1 MAIERKA
8 TATWE
13 GSLTEGS
20 GTFSMR
26 SSGLV
31 SDAPISW
38 PARTEE
44 PGGKTSPEELIAA
57 AHASCYSMALSG
69 HLGRTASPPERLEVE
84 CTVTFEKK
92 PEGGFKVATSTLR
105 VSGRVPGMDQA
116 AFEQAARDGEQGCPV
131 SNALRGNVDIRVEAK
146 LEG

>member
-1 MAIERKA
+1 MTIQRRA
-8 TATWE
+8 TATWQ

-20 GTFSMR
+20 GTFSLL
-26 SSGLV
+26 SSGLIT
-31 SDAPISW
+31 DAPVSW

-57 AHASCYSMALSG
+57 AHASCYCMALSG
-69 HLGRTASPPERLEVE
+69 HLGRTASAPERLDVE

-105 VSGRVPGMDQA
+105 VRGRVPGMDQA
-116 AFEQAARDGEQGCPV
+116 SFEQAARDGEQGCPV
-131 SNALRGNVDIRVEAK
+131 SNALRGNVDIKVEPTY
-146 LEG
+146 ES